1 MDSTT
6 KTGLIIGGSV
16 LGLAAL
22 VGTVYFMSSSGKS
35 TPAEVQSPPDSR
47 SSSFASTDSLGWG
60 AESSSGQPL
69 IAKDLYARGG
79 KRRRKTRRNVHRLKL
94 SKKKT
99 KRVRRSH

>member
-35 TPAEVQSPPDSR
+35 STPAEVQSPPDSR
-47 SSSFASTDSLGWG
+47 SSSFASTIFLM
-60 AESSSGQPL
+60 
-69 IAKDLYARGG
+69 
-79 KRRRKTRRNVHRLKL
+79 
-94 SKKKT
+94 
-99 KRVRRSH
+99 